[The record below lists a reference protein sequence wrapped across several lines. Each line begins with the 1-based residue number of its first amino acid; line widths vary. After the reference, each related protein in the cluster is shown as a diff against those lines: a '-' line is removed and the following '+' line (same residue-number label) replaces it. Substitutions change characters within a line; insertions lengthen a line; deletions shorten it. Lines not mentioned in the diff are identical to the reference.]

1 VCATLISAR
10 SRPSC
15 PGTIAAN
22 RIKQLIA
29 LAAPE
34 LLEIE
39 PRPHSLC
46 LAKIIDDGLHGLL
59 DVTVV

>member
-1 VCATLISAR
+1 MI
-10 SRPSC
+10 C
-15 PGTIAAN
+15 PLRLRLPTVWRIREGRELVAKDVLAESPKRAN

-46 LAKIIDDGLHGLL
+46 LA
-59 DVTVV
+59 